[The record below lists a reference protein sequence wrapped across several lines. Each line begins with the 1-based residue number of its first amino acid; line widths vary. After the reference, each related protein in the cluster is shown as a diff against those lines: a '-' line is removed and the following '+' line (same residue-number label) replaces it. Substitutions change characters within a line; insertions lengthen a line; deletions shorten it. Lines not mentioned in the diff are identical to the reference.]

1 MYLNERLLAIAN
13 ELEEISI
20 ALGASLTNLDDTGD
34 KVLIQELSDKY
45 FKWQSDIRYN
55 HMPLVELIYDMGEQK
70 NEMPI
75 EIYRHFS

>member
-20 ALGASLTNLDDTGD
+20 ALGASLANLDDAED
-34 KVLIQELSDKY
+34 RVRIQKLSDKY

-55 HMPLVELIYDMGEQK
+55 HISLVELIYDME
-70 NEMPI
+70 E
-75 EIYRHFS
+75 